1 MNGKCFE
8 IGMIQAFLDGEL
20 TPASS
25 SRFTVHVA
33 DCDACAALLARAEEE
48 MSIVFPALD
57 REFNT
62 LVPTQRLWT
71 RINESIVEEKRS
83 APFWQRFRNAVL
95 AQIASPSL
103 AAAAGVLIVFGIFA
117 GVWSLRSGGTIAD
130 PGPVASNPVPTSAP
144 AAVANGPGERIPQP
158 VAPRVETSIVP
169 QAERASYTR
178 ENIKPAVAVYKQPSA
193 QAVSATYLPGEESYV
208 KTIENL
214 SNTVNNQKDTALR
227 PSARITY
234 ERDMAMVDDAI
245 KRLKTEVRKDPK
257 NESAKQVLYSSY
269 QNKIDLLNSIAQ
281 KEELMSLK

>member
-8 IGMIQAFLDGEL
+8 IGRIQAFLDGEL
-20 TPASS
+20 TPDLSA
-25 SRFTVHVA
+25 RLTNHVA

-71 RINESIVEEKRS
+71 RINEGIVEEKRS
-83 APFWQRFRNAVL
+83 APFWQRFRNAIL

-117 GVWSLRSGGTIAD
+117 AVWSLRSGIVAD
-130 PGPVASNPVPTSAP
+130 PGPIASAP
-144 AAVANGPGERIPQP
+144 PAAQPASVVTDPGQIASVINEPAETRTASPRI
-158 VAPRVETSIVP
+158 
-169 QAERASYTR
+169 ERAGYTR
-178 ENIKPAVAVYKQPSA
+178 ENIKPVTAEYRPSTA
-193 QAVSATYLPGEESYV
+193 PASASNGYIPGEESYV
-208 KTIENL
+208 KTIQNL
-214 SNTVNNQKDTALR
+214 SSTVDNQKDTALR
-227 PSARITY
+227 PSARVTY
-234 ERDMAMVDDAI
+234 ERDMAVVDDAI
-245 KRLKTEVRKDPK
+245 KRMKHEVRKNPK

>member
-8 IGMIQAFLDGEL
+8 IGRIQAFLDGEL
-20 TPASS
+20 TPDLSA
-25 SRFTVHVA
+25 RFTNHVA

-71 RINESIVEEKRS
+71 RINDSIVEEKRS
-83 APFWQRFRNAVL
+83 APLWQRFRNAIL

-117 GVWSLRSGGTIAD
+117 AVWSLRSGSVVEH
-130 PGPVASNPVPTSAP
+130 GPVASSTPYVAPSAP
-144 AAVANGPGERIPQP
+144 VLNDPVQVASIISEPTETKTPPQRI
-158 VAPRVETSIVP
+158 
-169 QAERASYTR
+169 ERAVSTR
-178 ENIKPAVAVYKQPSA
+178 ENIKPVTAEYRPSTA
-193 QAVSATYLPGEESYV
+193 PAGASNGYIPGEESYV
-208 KTIENL
+208 KTIEDL
-214 SNTVNNQKDTALR
+214 SSTVDNKKDTALR

-234 ERDMAMVDDAI
+234 ERDMAVVDDAI
-245 KRLKTEVRKDPK
+245 KRMKHEVRKNPK